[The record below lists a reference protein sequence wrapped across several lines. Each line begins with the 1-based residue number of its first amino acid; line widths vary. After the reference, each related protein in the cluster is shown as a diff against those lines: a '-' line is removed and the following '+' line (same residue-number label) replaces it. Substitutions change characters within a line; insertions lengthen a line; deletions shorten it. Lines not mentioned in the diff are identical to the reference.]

1 MHSIAAPHENFGSLV
16 YNTPN
21 AGSLK
26 LEGQWWAF
34 GLDFPKEYEEVKE
47 AELDAK
53 WEEKCRVLKNRA
65 LSSFIG
71 EPSPH
76 ISLHM
81 QALYGLAAQHN

>member
-1 MHSIAAPHENFGSLV
+1 LKLQILV
-16 YNTPN
+16 YNAPN

-34 GLDFPKEYEEVKE
+34 GLDFSKEYEAVKE
-47 AELDAK
+47 AELDAE
-53 WEEKCRVLKNRA
+53 WEEKRRMLKSRA

-71 EPSPH
+71 EASPH
-76 ISLHM
+76 ISLHT